1 MKSSFCSQTITHIKS
16 KDIIILKLFQIIKF
30 IILLIDLG
38 SSIQNIID
46 EYNIY
51 IEFTHTDTNIKLC
64 IKRINNIRMLVNI
77 MNKQKTDTKLCIHN
91 FVLQLLQII
100 KITIILIGLITWLTT
115 VYS

>member
-1 MKSSFCSQTITHIKS
+1 M
-16 KDIIILKLFQIIKF
+16 
-30 IILLIDLG
+30 LIDLG

-77 MNKQKTDTKLCIHN
+77 MNKQKKTDTKLCIHN
-91 FVLQLLQII
+91 FVLQLLQLI